1 MAPKVSKVSLS
12 SRINA
17 WLSPIAPSLAL
28 QREKAQLQR
37 RMLVAG
43 MAHYDVAGASARSRD
58 FRRNRTDA
66 VEAARHDRMPISLI
80 ARDMQRNNPRVVK
93 AERAVLNNV
102 IGPGIVPSV
111 KMVDP
116 EDGVTKARIEGLIK
130 AHLMTR
136 SIDAA
141 GRLNLFGLQALALG
155 TTFLSGEV
163 LIRKRQPA
171 SLGRVAAELPDPAA
185 GAGLSR

>member
-1 MAPKVSKVSLS
+1 
-12 SRINA
+12 
-17 WLSPIAPSLAL
+17 
-28 QREKAQLQR
+28 
-37 RMLVAG
+37 
-43 MAHYDVAGASARSRD
+43 
-58 FRRNRTDA
+58 
-66 VEAARHDRMPISLI
+66 MPISLI

-116 EDGVTKARIEGLIK
+116 EDGATKARIEGLIK